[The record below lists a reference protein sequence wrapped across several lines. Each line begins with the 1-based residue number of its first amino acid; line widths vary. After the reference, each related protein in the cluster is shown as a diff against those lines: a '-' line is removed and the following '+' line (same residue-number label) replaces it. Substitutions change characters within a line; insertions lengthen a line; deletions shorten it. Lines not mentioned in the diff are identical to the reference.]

1 MNHIDRTFKNDQML
15 ECFSTVGT
23 LMWPFS
29 HMIDYGKNRIFSGIL
44 LSGRLVNQEKFYMPS
59 DKSVAKKVHNCF
71 LFCFD
76 LSYVISCKRLKKNQ
90 SFKRTVRNPSRKNF
104 L

>member
-1 MNHIDRTFKNDQML
+1 MNHIDMTFENDQML

-44 LSGRLVNQEKFYMPS
+44 LSGRLVNQEKFY
-59 DKSVAKKVHNCF
+59 F
-71 LFCFD
+71 LRENFA
-76 LSYVISCKRLKKNQ
+76 SEEKKNRSQ
-90 SFKRTVRNPSRKNF
+90 EIKVYPEHVFP
-104 L
+104 

>member
-1 MNHIDRTFKNDQML
+1 MNHIDMTFENDQML

-44 LSGRLVNQEKFYMPS
+44 LSGRLVNQEKVY
-59 DKSVAKKVHNCF
+59 F
-71 LFCFD
+71 LRENFA
-76 LSYVISCKRLKKNQ
+76 SEERKKNRSQ
-90 SFKRTVRNPSRKNF
+90 EIKVYPEHVFP
-104 L
+104 